1 MGCERPSA
9 LRIVVE
15 DGFRSV
21 SEDNVEDSEGIQG
34 QLGAYIGT
42 NLRPSVADFP
52 VSVRL
57 GRSFLRLGH
66 FRGLLGKCL
75 QEFNVDIQKCAH
87 HHSVSAIF
95 GTRAKL
101 KSHS

>member
-75 QEFNVDIQKCAH
+75 QEFNAHIQNCAR
-87 HHSVSAIF
+87 HHSGSAFF
-95 GTRAKL
+95 GTCAKH
-101 KSHS
+101 KSRS